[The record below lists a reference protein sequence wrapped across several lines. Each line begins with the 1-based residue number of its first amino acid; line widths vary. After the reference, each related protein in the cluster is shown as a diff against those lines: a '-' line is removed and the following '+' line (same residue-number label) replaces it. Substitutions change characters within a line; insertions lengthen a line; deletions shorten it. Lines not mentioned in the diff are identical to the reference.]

1 MKHVVMGTAGHIDHG
16 KTTLVKRLTGIDTDR
31 LKEEKIRGMTIELG
45 FAPMMLPS
53 GAELSIV
60 DVPGHEKFV
69 KTMVAG
75 AAGIDFALLVIAA
88 DEGIMPQTE
97 EHIDILK
104 LLGVKGGI
112 AAITKSDLVED
123 IEIEKLKIQIREYLK
138 QHWMDGVPIIPISA
152 LTGRGIDELIRMID
166 EMTAKASREVSR
178 QLFRM
183 PVDRVFTM
191 TGHGT
196 VITGTISG
204 GTVVRGQMVDVLPEG
219 LKAKVR
225 GIQVHNNQVEQ
236 AIMGDRCALNLAGL
250 DKSKFGRGSVVAESG
265 MVEPV
270 NLVDAALIS
279 IKDKEEIK
287 HNQRI
292 HVNIGTKEVLARI
305 RLIGTDRIPSG
316 ETGYGQIRFEEP
328 IVALRGDTFIIRNYS
343 PVNTI
348 GGGRVLFHYSENR
361 KRSSR
366 ETLQFFKLADSQD
379 PKKLLE
385 HILENSDHLVNIAE
399 LYRYTLE
406 DKERI
411 GNVLQNL
418 LDTGRAGYI
427 KEVDKYFSTN
437 FYQKAI
443 ENINSEFQHLQAV
456 HPYRFQITKEE
467 MKSRVFPQING
478 KDYTAFINYLAENHK
493 FRLKDNTIQLT
504 ENELADSIF
513 EKKEVAEI
521 RNYLKNQQFNCFT
534 ARMLAD
540 ETGINI
546 KQAEEILKFLQA
558 VRIVEKLDENQ
569 YIDYL
574 ALKKAAETLK
584 KTLDEKGTI
593 TVAIFRDLLNTGRKT
608 AMLIL
613 EYFDSV
619 KVTHRDGDVRKPG
632 IRYADYLL

>member
-45 FAPMMLPS
+45 FAPMKLPS

-104 LLGVKGGI
+104 LLGVKNGI
-112 AAITKSDLVED
+112 TAITKSDLAD
-123 IEIEKLKIQIREYLK
+123 DSEIEKLKVEIREYLD
-138 QHWMDGVPIIPISA
+138 QHWMEGVPIIPISA
-152 LTGRGIDELIRMID
+152 QSGRGIDELIRMID
-166 EMTAKASREVSR
+166 EMTAKASREVNR

-191 TGHGT
+191 TGYGT
-196 VITGTISG
+196 VLTGTVTG
-204 GTVVRGQMVDVLPEG
+204 GTAVKGQVVDVLPEG

-225 GIQVHNNQVEQ
+225 GIQVHNKQVEQ

-250 DKSKFGRGSVVAESG
+250 DKSKVGRGSVVAEAG

-270 NLVDAALIS
+270 NLVDAALTS

-287 HNQRI
+287 HNQRV

-305 RLIGTDRIPSG
+305 RLIGADSIPSG
-316 ETGYGQIRFEEP
+316 ESGYGQIRFEEP
-328 IVALRGDTFIIRNYS
+328 VVALRGDKFIIRKYS

-348 GGGRVLFHYSENR
+348 GGGRVLFHYCENR
-361 KRSSR
+361 KRSSQ
-366 ETLQFFKLADSQD
+366 ETMQFFKLADSQD

-385 HILENSDHLVNIAE
+385 HILEMSDHLVNIAE
-399 LYRYTLE
+399 LFRYTLE

-411 GNVLQNL
+411 KNVLKNL
-418 LDTGRAGYI
+418 LDTGRAVYI
-427 KEVDKYFSTN
+427 KEIDKYFSMT

-443 ENINSEFQHLQAV
+443 EDINEEFQRLQAV

-467 MKSRVFPQING
+467 MKSRVFPQINA

-493 FRLKDNTIQLT
+493 FRLKDNAIQLT
-504 ENELADSIF
+504 EDDLADSIF
-513 EKKEVAEI
+513 EKKEVTEI
-521 RNYLKNQQFNCFT
+521 RNYLQKQQFNSFT

-546 KQAEEILKFLQA
+546 KQTEEILKFLQA
-558 VRIVEKLDENQ
+558 IRLVEKLDDSQ

-574 ALKKAAETLK
+574 ALKKAAVILIG
-584 KTLDEKGTI
+584 TLDEKGTI
-593 TVAIFRDLLNTGRKT
+593 TAAVFRDLLNTGRKT
-608 AMLIL
+608 AILIL

-632 IRYADYLL
+632 IHYADHLL